1 MRLAGPLA
9 EGKVDAAEGSF
20 AAWRAMASSPLPISI
35 LSAIMA
41 DSFETAAQKAKPE
54 PGKDIRMYPDA
65 VALGGEMP
73 YGEVALDSP
82 ALD

>member
-1 MRLAGPLA
+1 MRALLRSLYGGPHESGWVNYAPYLGRLRFWFCEKPA
-9 EGKVDAAEGSF
+9 
-20 AAWRAMASSPLPISI
+20 
-35 LSAIMA
+35 
-41 DSFETAAQKAKPE
+41 TAAQKAKPE

-65 VALGGEMP
+65 VALDGEMP